1 LTDISVELND
11 TVRMNITLM
20 MKVVSSS
27 AMSVIAY
34 QTTQWNIPEDSHL
47 QKGYCLKMGLK
58 EEKSQNH
65 SPLSVINVPCFRMAS
80 IGKNCILIL

>member
-1 LTDISVELND
+1 
-11 TVRMNITLM
+11 MNITLM

-34 QTTQWNIPEDSHL
+34 RTTQWNIPEDSHL
-47 QKGYCLKMGLK
+47 HKGYCLKMGLK

-65 SPLSVINVPCFRMAS
+65 SPSSSSSSLFAFNKSSSGLSQTAGCRNSQYR
-80 IGKNCILIL
+80 